1 MILLAFIFLL
11 ILAVISKVNLYKDGF
26 EVQSKIP
33 KIIMQTYIDRDKVPQ
48 KVFDNMK
55 KYAPEYEY
63 LFFNNEGCL
72 RFLKEHFDQTV
83 LNAYNT
89 LEHRAHKADLF
100 RYCFLYKKGGV
111 YMDIKTELIKPL
123 SDIIKKNIMYTVLSI
138 NKNTIYQG
146 IIATKPHNPF
156 FLKLIKHCVSMSKKP
171 NLPYRVF
178 TSEFYI
184 QIEKETGKAKPGYNK
199 NLVHRGN
206 DYYLFTEKCSKNAND
221 CYDGLDRHGFCC
233 FVWDGGEKI
242 IKTRYADY
250 PWK

>member
-1 MILLAFIFLL
+1 
-11 ILAVISKVNLYKDGF
+11 
-26 EVQSKIP
+26 
-33 KIIMQTYIDRDKVPQ
+33 
-48 KVFDNMK
+48 
-55 KYAPEYEY
+55 
-63 LFFNNEGCL
+63 
-72 RFLKEHFDQTV
+72 
-83 LNAYNT
+83 
-89 LEHRAHKADLF
+89 
-100 RYCFLYKKGGV
+100 
-111 YMDIKTELIKPL
+111 
-123 SDIIKKNIMYTVLSI
+123 
-138 NKNTIYQG
+138 
-146 IIATKPHNPF
+146 
-156 FLKLIKHCVSMSKKP
+156 MSKKP

-184 QIEKETGKAKPGYNK
+184 QIEKETGKVKPGYNK